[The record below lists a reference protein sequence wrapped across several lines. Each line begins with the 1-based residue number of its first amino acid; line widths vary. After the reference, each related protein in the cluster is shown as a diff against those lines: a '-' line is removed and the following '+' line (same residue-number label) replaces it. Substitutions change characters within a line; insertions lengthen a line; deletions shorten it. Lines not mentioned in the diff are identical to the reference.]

1 MTTVKKYTSDDI
13 AVLSDIEH
21 VRIRTQIYL
30 GNTNLTTYDV
40 PVLGDGT
47 FKVEPIEFVPASL
60 RAVYEISDNAV
71 DEFEQTGI
79 AGHLTISHSPSTGKV
94 TIADN
99 GRGVPIDKHKSGQ
112 YTPEVVFGSLRSG
125 RNFSNDKQK
134 GVRGQN
140 GVGSSCVAFTS
151 KLFEIHV
158 QRDGKKYHQVFRE
171 GSEIRTTPK
180 ITKTASTKTGT
191 SISFIL
197 DPTVYKSTHI
207 PEQLLN
213 NIANEIAFN
222 NPKVTVE
229 ITNEDTGKT
238 QKFKYTKGLEDL
250 VKKISSSYFK
260 FTDNDGID
268 FFVLLDVHEGLDERM
283 FTWVNSTILLDG
295 GICNTQFLN
304 SFCDIVTDAVQ
315 KDAKRAKCTVTK
327 NDVRQNLLVLG
338 SLKVS
343 DPEFDSQ
350 SKTRLTGPNLKS
362 NIHQM
367 IQTHWAGFAR
377 KNKVWLEAVVE
388 RAARRH
394 HGRADKEA
402 QKEMTKKFTKVPGL
416 LDATGADRSKC
427 MLLIT
432 EGESASSQIEEVRT
446 PATMGTFALTG
457 KFNNVY
463 GCTPAQLIE
472 MCKLKNL
479 LLAIGLIPGRKANRR
494 DLRYGRIVIT
504 TDADADG
511 DDIFTLLVN
520 LFFQFWPELMD
531 PDLPPIIYRLT
542 APNVA
547 VIKGT
552 KRVHFPRRGDYE
564 AVREKYVG
572 WSVQYY
578 KGLGSMEKEDWL
590 MVLPNQDL
598 FYPLVDDGKM
608 AETLELLF
616 GPSADARK
624 EWLQGTI

>member
-1 MTTVKKYTSDDI
+1 MTTEKKYTGDDI
-13 AVLSDIEH
+13 AVLTDIEH

-30 GNTNLTTYDV
+30 GNTNLTSYDV
-40 PVLGDGT
+40 PVLSDGK
-47 FKVEPIEFVPASL
+47 FEVVPISFVPAAL

-71 DEFEQTGI
+71 DEFEQTNI
-79 AGHLTISHSPSTGKV
+79 AGHLTILHSPSSGKV
-94 TIADN
+94 TISDN

-125 RNFSNDKQK
+125 RNFKDDKQK

-140 GVGSSCVAFTS
+140 GVGSSCVAYTS
-151 KLFEIHV
+151 KLFEIHI
-158 QRDGKKYHQVFRE
+158 QRDGKKYHQIFRE
-171 GSEIRTTPK
+171 GSEIRSTPK
-180 ITKTASTKTGT
+180 ITKTTSTKTGT
-191 SISFIL
+191 TISFVL

-207 PEQLLN
+207 PEQLLI

-229 ITNEDTGKT
+229 ITNEDTGQT

-250 VKKISSSYFK
+250 VKKISNNYYK
-260 FTDNDGID
+260 FTNDDGID
-268 FFVLLDVHEGLDERM
+268 FFVITDVHEGLDERM
-283 FTWVNSTILLDG
+283 YTWVNSTILLDG

-304 SFCDIVTDAVQ
+304 SFCDIVTEAVQ

-362 NIHQM
+362 DIHQM
-367 IQTHWAGFAR
+367 IQGHWSAFAR
-377 KNKVWLEAVVE
+377 RNKGWLETVVE

-402 QKEMTKKFTKVPGL
+402 QKEMAKKFTKVPGL
-416 LDATGADRSKC
+416 LDATGTDRSKC

-432 EGESASSQIEEVRT
+432 EGESASSQIEEVRD

-472 MCKLKNL
+472 MGKLKNL
-479 LLAIGLIPGRKANRR
+479 LLAIGLIPGKKAVRS
-494 DLRYGRIVIT
+494 DLRFGKLVIT

-520 LFFQFWPELMD
+520 LFYQFWPELMD
-531 PDLPPIIYRLT
+531 PKLPPIIYRLT

-547 VIKGT
+547 VIKGN
-552 KRVHFPRRGDYE
+552 KRMHFARLGDFE
-564 AVREKYVG
+564 LVSDKYVG
-572 WSVQYY
+572 WSIQYY

-590 MVLPNQDL
+590 MVLPNQEL
-598 FYPLVDDGKM
+598 FYPLVDDGNMK
-608 AETLELLF
+608 ATLELLF
-616 GPSADARK
+616 GPDAEARK
-624 EWLQGTI
+624 TWLQGSI